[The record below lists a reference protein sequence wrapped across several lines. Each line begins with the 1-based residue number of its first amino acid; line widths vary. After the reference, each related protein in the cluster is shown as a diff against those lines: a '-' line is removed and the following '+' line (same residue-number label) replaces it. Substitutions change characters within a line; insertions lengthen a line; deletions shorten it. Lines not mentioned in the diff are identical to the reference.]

1 MASNWLFL
9 SETWRRRTKNKM
21 KNNKAKLEDIFG
33 IFKNSK
39 GLLKKL
45 REKAWSKRTNK
56 KNKK

>member
-1 MASNWLFL
+1 
-9 SETWRRRTKNKM
+9 M

-39 GLLKKL
+39 GLLKKI
-45 REKAWSKRTNK
+45 REKAWSKRINK